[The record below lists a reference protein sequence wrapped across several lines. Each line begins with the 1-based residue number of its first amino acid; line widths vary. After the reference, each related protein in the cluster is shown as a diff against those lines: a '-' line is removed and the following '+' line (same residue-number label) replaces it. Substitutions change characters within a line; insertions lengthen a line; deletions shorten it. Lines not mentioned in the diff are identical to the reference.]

1 MFSLY
6 SAINGHQAT
15 QEEIDLAS
23 GRTPCD
29 PSKHNHFIKS
39 IQVSQ
44 LDIHQALQNQAN
56 VAAVSQ
62 HHIIILF
69 IAQSNYLSKFQ
80 GPWDQAKF
88 ENMLTEW
95 IVLTDQPFDLVN
107 NTAFRE
113 LVTYIHHPSPE
124 LKIPHRDAM
133 KW

>member
-69 IAQSNYLSKFQ
+69 IAQSNYLSKF
-80 GPWDQAKF
+80 
-88 ENMLTEW
+88 
-95 IVLTDQPFDLVN
+95 
-107 NTAFRE
+107 
-113 LVTYIHHPSPE
+113 
-124 LKIPHRDAM
+124 
-133 KW
+133 